1 MSAAL
6 WNDKPA
12 FVTASFGDSNGCDL
26 EVIG

>member
-12 FVTASFGDSNGCDL
+12 FVIASFGDSNGCDL

>member
-1 MSAAL
+1 MSTVL

-12 FVTASFGDSNGCDL
+12 FVTASFDDSNGCDL